1 MPRSNSKGPKGE
13 TIYMV
18 LLPMFVG
25 SELMEICV
33 RMLGMLAYTLRAV
46 QHHKHDSMRVFFGS
60 ALDIRLRSWDIKAG
74 EQGLVVRGSRDGM
87 LTQGRCYIS

>member
-1 MPRSNSKGPKGE
+1 LAMPRSNSKGPKGE

-33 RMLGMLAYTLRAV
+33 RMLGMLACTLQSV
-46 QHHKHDSMRVFFGS
+46 QHHKHDSMRVYFGFT
-60 ALDIRLRSWDIKAG
+60 LDMRL
-74 EQGLVVRGSRDGM
+74 
-87 LTQGRCYIS
+87 